1 MITMLIYGCKQEEIE
16 TVKKL
21 SSSAVARICDKRLNV
36 IVDNLESE
44 QAPELAV
51 VNICEGGKT
60 DNAYKVRKRYKDA
73 ELLLISDTNI
83 SPMQYLNPFIH
94 PLSLVIKPYERKEM
108 YDVLLDFIQKIID
121 ENEDGIWIDTY
132 GGKIKALFGNILY
145 IEANNKMLNVRLE
158 SVNYSIY
165 GSLEQ
170 YMKQLPAFFARCHRA
185 VIVNTRFIEKIRF
198 SENYIKLKNGEHI
211 PLSRTY
217 KQNFK
222 EIIKL

>member
-1 MITMLIYGCKQEEIE
+1 MITMLIYGCKQEEVE
-16 TVKKL
+16 AVKKL
-21 SSSAVARICDKRLNV
+21 SSSAVARICDKRLNI

-44 QAPELAV
+44 QIPELAV
-51 VNICEGGKT
+51 VNICENGKT
-60 DNAYKVRKRYKDA
+60 DNAYKVRKRYKDTA
-73 ELLLISDTNI
+73 LLLISNTNI

-132 GGKIKALFGNILY
+132 GGKIKALFVNILY
-145 IEANNKMLNVRLE
+145 IEASNKMLNVRLE

-170 YMKQLPAFFARCHRA
+170 YMKQLPAFFVRCHRA

-222 EIIKL
+222 EMIKL